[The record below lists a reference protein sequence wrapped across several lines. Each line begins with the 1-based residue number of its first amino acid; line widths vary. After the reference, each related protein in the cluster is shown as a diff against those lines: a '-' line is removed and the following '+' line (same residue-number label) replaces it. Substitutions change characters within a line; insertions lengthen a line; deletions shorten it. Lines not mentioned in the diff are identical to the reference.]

1 MVSFQEVKCSFLPFS
16 FSLRGEENII
26 QDIAFL
32 LNIRPPRKHILLTLN
47 LSIIQAAL
55 RSGLP
60 DLLNIVK
67 GKPAFLVFLALGLWF
82 WGWNQ
87 NIHEEFIVHFSED
100 FAVEA
105 EDKFAGSFFIM
116 WLFIFLR
123 SFLFRRSFFPLR
135 SGLFLADLPL
145 VFYVLASELF

>member
-1 MVSFQEVKCSFLPFS
+1 MWFS
-16 FSLRGEENII
+16 FGFGRTNLWGICWWREYNVVE
-26 QDIAFL
+26 DIVFFFF
-32 LNIRPPRKHILLTLN
+32 IRQSKKDILLTLN

-60 DLLNIVK
+60 DLLDIVK
-67 GKPAFLVFLALGLWF
+67 GKPAFLVFLALELWF

-87 NIHEEFIVHFSED
+87 NIHEEFVVHFSED

-116 WLFIFLR
+116 WLFIFLS